1 VTRIGTEDQI
11 FRPHFPGHRLVSP
24 LHRPAQDRVLR
35 DIQILRSFRQ
45 TQPHDVRNHTPIIT
59 LPKPGPVLEMHAISR
74 YHGEGGRGGLSEFHN
89 GREEVLP
96 DAITLIIELR
106 DGQDSD
112 WKKGATTDFFGVL
125 NHAS

>member
-1 VTRIGTEDQI
+1 MR
-11 FRPHFPGHRLVSP
+11 
-24 LHRPAQDRVLR
+24 
-35 DIQILRSFRQ
+35 
-45 TQPHDVRNHTPIIT
+45 
-59 LPKPGPVLEMHAISR
+59 AISR

-96 DAITLIIELR
+96 DAITLTIELR

-125 NHAS
+125 NHASQIPGTHQPIQIFEFKIYGPLKI